1 MWGSEFNNHKHIA
14 NSIDY
19 QTIIRDCI
27 YLWINHRATLDNN
40 QSTSKSTHFHQANHP
55 TSKELIILQ
64 NDLNV
69 YSIHVTQDGN
79 VMSKLLC
86 TLEHQGI
93 EGDCK
98 ENFAKQIMRFH
109 PLQRMLLL
117 TMVDGTIN
125 IYENQ
130 GGLFMWKTQTFR
142 ACSPQIWTRKGMYPA
157 AGVWNRSGIWNIRP
171 KPIAEQLK
179 ELLVKQNMIFGD
191 DQQDESVMK
200 PADPEFA
207 LNVYESE
214 HRRLSQQQQQQQE
227 PISSGVKPSSKKWRI
242 KQGVSRSDGIPIKAL
257 FNILRMWQLKNA
269 SAETALSLAVKLKY
283 GRENEDGGG
292 EVYESTDDLA
302 DVFYLIDTI
311 DDPIL
316 LLVLFANNKIFPF
329 KVKRRLT
336 IRLEGLLQQHASSL
350 QKMDRDVL
358 MLVRRYL
365 SIEKTIQTMFSTN
378 KNKIKRNDNSSIE
391 NILTQQSNGTSSVEH
406 CVGKKTKPSKEF
418 DIRKEIAILQ
428 QALPPIPPPTVQ
440 GALTPTSPALEKH
453 LLMLL
458 DVGGNEM
465 MNYIL
470 FVMIDKSRLP
480 AAVTDQFCFELWR
493 IFLR

>member
-14 NSIDY
+14 NTADY

-27 YLWINHRATLDNN
+27 YLWINHCANLDSNN
-40 QSTSKSTHFHQANHP
+40 TNKSTHFHQSNHP

-69 YSIHVTQDGN
+69 YSIHVTQDEN
-79 VMSKLLC
+79 ITSKLLC
-86 TLEHQGI
+86 TLEHQG
-93 EGDCK
+93 EGVDSK
-98 ENFAKQIMRFH
+98 ENFAKQIMKFH

-142 ACSPQIWTRKGMYPA
+142 ACAPQIWIRKGMYPA

-171 KPIAEQLK
+171 KPIADQLK
-179 ELLVKQNMIFGD
+179 ELLVKQNMIFGED
-191 DQQDESVMK
+191 HQDENVMK
-200 PADPEFA
+200 PSDPEIA
-207 LNVYESE
+207 LNMYESE
-214 HRRLSQQQQQQQE
+214 HRRLAQ
-227 PISSGVKPSSKKWRI
+227 PSSTSVKSTSSSKKWRI
-242 KQGVSRSDGIPIKAL
+242 KQGVSRSEGIPIKAL
-257 FNILRMWQLKNA
+257 FNILGMWQLNSA
-269 SAETALSLAVKLKY
+269 SAETALLLAVKLKDS
-283 GRENEDGGG
+283 RENEDGGND
-292 EVYESTDDLA
+292 STDDLT

-311 DDPIL
+311 NDPVL

-329 KVKRRLT
+329 KVKHKLT
-336 IRLEGLLQQHASSL
+336 LKLESLLKHASAKKMERDVMMLLQQ
-350 QKMDRDVL
+350 
-358 MLVRRYL
+358 YL
-365 SIEKTIQTMFSTN
+365 TIEKSIQNMFS
-378 KNKIKRNDNSSIE
+378 NDKLKVKGNESDVDAPYSNLKPKQNSSNKHDIA
-391 NILTQQSNGTSSVEH
+391 Q
-406 CVGKKTKPSKEF
+406 KAKPSKTF

-428 QALPPIPPPTVQ
+428 QTLPPSLAIQDALQLSAPPSP
-440 GALTPTSPALEKH
+440 PALEKH

-465 MNYIL
+465 MDYIL

-480 AAVTDQFCFELWR
+480 AAVSDQFCFELWR